1 MKNKKIAVIAGTP
14 VDTKMGVDF
23 LNSKGLNAFSY
34 PVSED
39 PRKQLLF
46 QTLPTQERKEALL
59 KLIEKIKNDKMD
71 GIFVYCN
78 SLSASIDFHEL
89 ADISKVYI
97 VTPLDVYEFLA
108 TNYNHLGLICAN
120 NQATGGI
127 EKIIVNTNPK
137 CTVVGLG
144 SMTLVYNVEAQ
155 IPPMEII
162 KNNHLEDIIKFYEG
176 INVEALILGCTH
188 FPYFEK
194 ELKSLTKLN
203 IINPAEKMYEF
214 LCKNLSK

>member
-1 MKNKKIAVIAGTP
+1 
-14 VDTKMGVDF
+14 
-23 LNSKGLNAFSY
+23 
-34 PVSED
+34 
-39 PRKQLLF
+39 
-46 QTLPTQERKEALL
+46 
-59 KLIEKIKNDKMD
+59 MD
-71 GIFVYCN
+71 AIFVYCN

-89 ADISKVYI
+89 SNLSKIYI

-108 TNYNHLGLICAN
+108 NKYNHLGLICAN

-127 EKIIVNTNPK
+127 EKSIVNTNPK

-144 SMTLVYNVEAQ
+144 SMTLVDNVEAE

-162 KNNHLEDIIKFYEG
+162 KNNHLKDIIKFYEG

-188 FPYFEK
+188 FPYFED
-194 ELKSLTKLN
+194 ELKSLTKLY

-214 LCKNLSK
+214 LCDNLNK